1 MTDLDFIGHIG
12 YAFIFIGMLFLASQS
27 IWGWAFRFVGE
38 IIWVGLG
45 VALGLTSIW
54 AWGFLFMC
62 IDSMAFVN
70 WWFKRLPEI
79 DDDDKDQQ
87 R

>member
-1 MTDLDFIGHIG
+1 
-12 YAFIFIGMLFLASQS
+12 
-27 IWGWAFRFVGE
+27 
-38 IIWVGLG
+38 VGLG